1 MLSYRRGS
9 TQHTISVEILSKAL
23 RSVNKHI
30 VDYVSY
36 ISRGMGVRDIS
47 NSESEFQHQL
57 MSLYCCHL
65 IGHIQFPIGL
75 P

>member
-1 MLSYRRGS
+1 
-9 TQHTISVEILSKAL
+9 L